1 MLDLPTSANGQQQAG
16 QLVHID
22 YDQRTVLLFVELVSL
37 HHFEYIVNN
46 LDFATCRSLLPL
58 MIQFDCRRLRY
69 PIRQRLYGSARGK
82 GEAWEL
88 FKLGAHQDDWEMGR
102 QGLKRMYHEQV
113 THLLGSCSTFGSVL
127 ETLPAEWQFAL
138 SSIIMASSF
147 DSTQLIMD
155 WSGQASKFHR
165 PGSLADKAFAEYV
178 YLRPICC

>member
-1 MLDLPTSANGQQQAG
+1 MLDLPTSATGQQQAG

-22 YDQRTVLLFVELVSL
+22 YNQRTVLLFIELVSI
-37 HHFEYIVNN
+37 HYFESIVNN

-58 MIQFDCRRLRY
+58 LTQFDCRRLQY

-102 QGLKRMYHEQV
+102 QGLKRMFHEQV
-113 THLLGSCSTFGSVL
+113 THLLGSHSTFEHVL
-127 ETLPAEWQFAL
+127 ASLPAEWQFAL
-138 SSIIMASSF
+138 SSTIMASSF

-165 PGSLADKAFAEYV
+165 PGSLADKAFASYV
-178 YLRPICC
+178 HLLPVR

>member
-1 MLDLPTSANGQQQAG
+1 MLDLPTSATGQQQAG

-22 YDQRTVLLFVELVSL
+22 YDQMTVLLFLDLVSI
-37 HHFEYIVNN
+37 HKFEYIVSS

-58 MIQFDCRRLRY
+58 IVQFDCGRLRY

-88 FKLGAHQDDWEMGR
+88 FKLGAHQEDWEMGR
-102 QGLKRMYHEQV
+102 QGLTRMYDEQV
-113 THLLGSCSTFGSVL
+113 THLLGSCSTFGNVL

-138 SSIIMASSF
+138 SSTIMASSF

-155 WSGQASKFHR
+155 WSGHASKFHR
-165 PGSLADKAFAEYV
+165 PGSLADKAFAECV
-178 YLRPICC
+178 HLRPIC

>member
-1 MLDLPTSANGQQQAG
+1 MLDLPTSATGQHQTG

-22 YDQRTVLLFVELVSL
+22 YGQRTVLLFIELVSI
-37 HHFEYIVNN
+37 HNFEYIVNS

-58 MIQFDCRRLRY
+58 IIQFDCRRLRF
-69 PIRQRLYGSARGK
+69 PIRQQLYGSACGK

-88 FKLGAHQDDWEMGR
+88 FKLGAHQGDWEMGR

-113 THLLGSCSTFGSVL
+113 AHLLGSHSTFGNVL
-127 ETLPAEWQFAL
+127 EIIPAEWQFAL
-138 SSIIMASSF
+138 SSTIMASSF

-165 PGSLADKAFAEYV
+165 PGSLADKAFASYV
-178 YLRPICC
+178 HLLPVR